1 MRCLQRHRRRPCG
14 RRLRHAAVVGCRQ
27 GHHHHRRVGKR
38 GKAASAAARVHR
50 RTGVAM
56 RLLRSRH
63 FDERRGTF
71 DAKSE
76 AHRRRGESRAGPQ
89 PLPLR
94 LAQPHGAGGAARRGR
109 DGSPMTTPAP
119 SPSAPKLPVSLAANP
134 VLSSWIRFSPEG
146 QVVVSPGK
154 VEIGQGIVTAL
165 AQIAA
170 DELDVDIGR
179 VQMVRASTTASP
191 NEGVTSGS
199 LSVQQSGRAI
209 RQVCAEVRQ
218 IFLKLA
224 SDRLG
229 VGIDALEIDD
239 GTIAGPGNVQTSY
252 WELSDDVSLDRDA
265 TPGAVPKLSTQR
277 TVAGNSVQRLD
288 IPDKVFAHPRFIH
301 DSALPGML
309 HGRVLRSE
317 LSAAKLVDMP
327 EDRARAIPGLVA
339 IVRDGNFAGVVSETE
354 DGAEAALKALR
365 KSAAWSASESLPDE
379 DRLAEW
385 LKAQPAESTVI
396 DKKTASPS
404 GEKKRTIRRQYTR
417 PYIAHASIAPSCAM
431 AQWTGERVH
440 VWSHSQ
446 GVYFLRADV
455 ALVLKLPLENIT
467 VEHMEGAGC
476 YGHNAADDVALDAV
490 LLAKAAGGRPV
501 RVQWSREDEMS
512 HAPFGAAMAI
522 EIEADLDAQGEIVG
536 WRHSIWGNGHTAR
549 PGRAVQP
556 ALLAATELAS
566 PFPRMISTNPPQAN
580 GGGGDRNSIPLYDFP
595 SWTIESHRLTTMPIR
610 TSALRTLGAQGNV
623 FAIESFLDELA
634 TERGEDPVAFRL
646 RHLSDERARDVIKS
660 VARRANWKP
669 DQQTGVGHGLGF
681 ARYKN
686 TGAYCAVVAEI
697 EGTEDIRVKRLTI
710 AVDVGETIN
719 PDGVINQIEGGA
731 IQATS
736 WVLKER
742 VRFDRQRITSNTW
755 TSYPILRFSEV
766 PEVQVEI
773 IQRPDSEPVG
783 AGEAAH
789 GPVTAAIANA
799 VFDALGVRVRNLP
812 ITRDSLIAAMELSS

>member
-1 MRCLQRHRRRPCG
+1 MIKL
-14 RRLRHAAVVGCRQ
+14 
-27 GHHHHRRVGKR
+27 
-38 GKAASAAARVHR
+38 
-50 RTGVAM
+50 
-56 RLLRSRH
+56 
-63 FDERRGTF
+63 
-71 DAKSE
+71 
-76 AHRRRGESRAGPQ
+76 
-89 PLPLR
+89 
-94 LAQPHGAGGAARRGR
+94 
-109 DGSPMTTPAP
+109 AP
-119 SPSAPKLPVSLAANP
+119 SPSLPKLPVSLAANP
-134 VLSSWIRFSPEG
+134 KLSSWVRFSPEG
-146 QVVVSPGK
+146 HVKVSSGK

-170 DELDVDIGR
+170 DELDVDFSR
-179 VQMVRASTTASP
+179 VQMVRASTAASP

-218 IFLKLA
+218 IFLGLA

-229 VGIDALEIDD
+229 VATDALAIED
-239 GTIAGPGNVQTSY
+239 GTISGPGNIRTSY
-252 WELSDDVSLDRDA
+252 WELADEVSLERDA
-265 TPGAVPKLSTQR
+265 TPGAVAKLSTQR
-277 TVAGNSVQRLD
+277 TLAGHSIQRVD

-317 LSAAKLVDMP
+317 LSAATLIDMP
-327 EDRARAIPGLVA
+327 EDRARAVDGLVA

-354 DGAEAALKALR
+354 QGAEAALGALR
-365 KSAAWSASESLPDE
+365 KGATWSSGETLPDE
-379 DRLAEW
+379 DGLAEW
-385 LKAQPAESTVI
+385 LKAQPVESTVI
-396 DKKTASPS
+396 DKRTASPTN
-404 GEKKRTIRRQYTR
+404 EKQRTVRQQYTR
-417 PYIAHASIAPSCAM
+417 PYLAHASIAPSCAM
-431 AQWTGERVH
+431 AQWSGQRVR

-446 GVYFLRADV
+446 GVYFLRSDL
-455 ALVLKLPLENIT
+455 ALVLKLPIENIT
-467 VEHMEGAGC
+467 VEHIEGAGC

-501 RVQWSREDEMS
+501 RVQWSRADEMS

-536 WRHSIWGNGHTAR
+536 WRHAIWGNGHTAR
-549 PGRAVQP
+549 PGRATQP
-556 ALLAATELAS
+556 ALLAATELAN
-566 PFPRMISTNPPQAN
+566 PFPRYISTNPPQAN
-580 GGGGDRNSIPLYDFP
+580 GGGADRNSIPLYDFP

-634 TERGEDPVAFRL
+634 AVRGEDPVAFRL
-646 RHLSDERARDVIKS
+646 RHLSDSRARDVIKS

-669 DQQTGVGHGLGF
+669 AKRDGIGYGLGF

-697 EGTEDIRVKRLTI
+697 EGAEDIRVKRLTI
-710 AVDVGETIN
+710 AVDVGEAIN
-719 PDGVINQIEGGA
+719 PDGVVNQIEGGA

-755 TSYPILRFSEV
+755 TLYPILRFSEV
-766 PEVQVEI
+766 PEVEVDL

-812 ITRDSLIAAMELSS
+812 ITRDSLIAAMELTS